1 MCSRITEITLIL
13 HFQQVG
19 SGTFGVVKLAK
30 HRDTERV
37 VAIKC
42 LKKVDI
48 RKNRQINSVLNE
60 CRSNQAMNHPFV
72 NELLGRLRVCCLYS
86 HTLQHTT
93 IKRQARYRTPDI
105 FTSL

>member
-1 MCSRITEITLIL
+1 M
-13 HFQQVG
+13 
-19 SGTFGVVKLAK
+19 KLAK

-72 NELLGRLRVCCLYS
+72 NELLGRLLRVCLLLY
-86 HTLQHTT
+86 LLLLL
-93 IKRQARYRTPDI
+93 KRNY
-105 FTSL
+105 

>member
-1 MCSRITEITLIL
+1 MR
-13 HFQQVG
+13 
-19 SGTFGVVKLAK
+19 LAK

-60 CRSNQAMNHPFV
+60 CRSNQAMDHPFV
-72 NELLGRLRVCCLYS
+72 NELLGRFFFVVLLVHHGVVFERKAREFQSYSLFHVCS
-86 HTLQHTT
+86 S
-93 IKRQARYRTPDI
+93 KVFRDI
-105 FTSL
+105 